1 MEFLGNNL
9 GIALNITV
17 LYFSLKEE
25 VSMAVKDW
33 TRKNAILM
41 IYDIVGFTTY
51 CDYHETRGN
60 DKRVYEIIHKVI
72 DGSNDIIRDFGGD
85 PRTFSGDG
93 YFSSFNG
100 DAFEN
105 AIDAALY
112 IQDLA
117 REVRKDFDGGRNPRL
132 KAALY
137 RGSTLFGYVD
147 LTERPLGRAP
157 CKLSGIEGL
166 AKPGDTLASG
176 SVIEPVIDLYEAEKL
191 PKTPLKGISEIK
203 EVYSVKKKIG

>member
-1 MEFLGNNL
+1 MDGKN
-9 GIALNITV
+9 
-17 LYFSLKEE
+17 
-25 VSMAVKDW
+25 W

-60 DKRVYEIIHKVI
+60 YERVYDIIHKVI
-72 DGSNDIIRDFGGD
+72 DGSNDIIRDFGGE

-93 YFSSFNG
+93 YFSSFDS

-105 AIDAALY
+105 AIDSALY

-117 REVRKDFDGGRNPRL
+117 REVRKDFDGGRNPRV

-137 RGSTLFGYVD
+137 RGPSFFGYID
-147 LTERPLGRAP
+147 LKERPFGRAP

-166 AKPGDTLASG
+166 AKPGDTLASD
-176 SVIEPVIDLYEAEKL
+176 SVIKPVIGLYEAEKL
-191 PKTPLKGISEIK
+191 PKTPLKGIIEIK
-203 EVYSVKKKIG
+203 EVYSVKKKLPK